1 MTAYINT
8 DITLKG
14 NKEVILKV
22 INYLKNNDYL
32 SNHTINNKFIDNLN
46 YDDLLL

>member
-14 NKEVILKV
+14 NKEEILKV
-22 INYLKNNDYL
+22 INYLK
-32 SNHTINNKFIDNLN
+32 TIII
-46 YDDLLL
+46 